1 VTFDSPQGS
10 NSAVWSFD
18 QRKLVLSPEN
28 DAAAKLSVGD
38 YSATTTTPKLRQV
51 DAAADSTKIIE
62 LPLVEVEPEAIG
74 YENAAPVAALT
85 PVSSIEELTRTSL
98 QAIQEVPASEEHEVL
113 SPTADLLDALRKKRA
128 VANAIEVDSTAV
140 RNMPEVKLLESEVG
154 QRSEELVES
163 ADTVEEVEATPVA
176 PAAKKGRPSM
186 PSWDEIVFG
195 TKTDD

>member
-1 VTFDSPQGS
+1 
-10 NSAVWSFD
+10 
-18 QRKLVLSPEN
+18 
-28 DAAAKLSVGD
+28 
-38 YSATTTTPKLRQV
+38 
-51 DAAADSTKIIE
+51 
-62 LPLVEVEPEAIG
+62 
-74 YENAAPVAALT
+74 
-85 PVSSIEELTRTSL
+85 
-98 QAIQEVPASEEHEVL
+98 
-113 SPTADLLDALRKKRA
+113 LLDALRKKRA